1 MGCTHVPG
9 VEQYMKNI
17 MRKAK
22 ANCMGTVGRKG
33 STSATTKQPKA
44 VPMGRVTKRCSLSS
58 KLRWSSKKAFKGN
71 QYTWFAWGDSHGAAA
86 DGQHH
91 GKPEGKTSFDG
102 MTGNAPPEF
111 QPCFLPV
118 YAEPLEIL
126 LFVAG

>member
-1 MGCTHVPG
+1 MDMDARIRAKLVEKMGCTHVPG

-58 KLRWSSKKAFKGN
+58 KLGWSSKKAFKGN
-71 QYTWFAWGDSHGAAA
+71 QYTWFAWEIA
-86 DGQHH
+86 
-91 GKPEGKTSFDG
+91 
-102 MTGNAPPEF
+102 MAPQLMVSTTESRRANR
-111 QPCFLPV
+111 V
-118 YAEPLEIL
+118 SME
-126 LFVAG
+126 